1 MLKSALLYC
10 LLMYDINVHPSKR
23 QSPKMRSKV
32 KDRLLYQLNDT
43 YDVPYVLCTFAIYI
57 LLNGYKIAKAILH
70 SGRYVRF
77 NGNRKM
83 NQLRGHVD
91 TFTSIIALR
100 KDENN
105 DENEIG

>member
-1 MLKSALLYC
+1 
-10 LLMYDINVHPSKR
+10 
-23 QSPKMRSKV
+23 MRSKV

-43 YDVPYVLCTFAIYI
+43 YDVPYVLCTFAIY
-57 LLNGYKIAKAILH
+57 LNEKKNGNKIANAILH

>member
-1 MLKSALLYC
+1 MC
-10 LLMYDINVHPSKR
+10 LMFYVHCNWICIWEK
-23 QSPKMRSKV
+23 K
-32 KDRLLYQLNDT
+32 NE
-43 YDVPYVLCTFAIYI
+43 
-57 LLNGYKIAKAILH
+57 NKIANAISH

-105 DENEIG
+105 DENEIGWDIKRRMKWSRGNKNSMTNANMQTCMNLSGR

>member
-1 MLKSALLYC
+1 
-10 LLMYDINVHPSKR
+10 
-23 QSPKMRSKV
+23 
-32 KDRLLYQLNDT
+32 
-43 YDVPYVLCTFAIYI
+43 
-57 LLNGYKIAKAILH
+57 
-70 SGRYVRF
+70 
-77 NGNRKM
+77 M